1 MERKKVNRFFMLL
14 LTKELLR
21 TLKRN
26 LGKKSN
32 KYYTPYMDKKTEK
45 RVQGIINDTR
55 TFVQGQVDQGV
66 NLVELAQVMLAMS
79 RETIV
84 DAYGEDVADSY
95 IANQISRL
103 QKYHNSI
110 TFH

>member
-1 MERKKVNRFFMLL
+1 MLL
-14 LTKELLR
+14 LTKELLK

-55 TFVQGQVDQGV
+55 RFVQGQVDQGV
-66 NLVELAQVMLAMS
+66 NLLELAQVMLAMS
-79 RETIV
+79 RETMV
-84 DAYGEDVADSY
+84 DAYGEAVADSY
-95 IANQISRL
+95 ISTQISKL
-103 QKYHNSI
+103 QNDQNSL
-110 TFH
+110 TLH

>member
-66 NLVELAQVMLAMS
+66 NLLELAQVMLAMS
-79 RETIV
+79 RETMV
-84 DAYGEDVADSY
+84 DAYGEAVADSY
-95 IANQISRL
+95 ISTQISKL
-103 QKYHNSI
+103 QNDQNSL
-110 TFH
+110 TLH

>member
-14 LTKELLR
+14 LTKELLK

-55 TFVQGQVDQGV
+55 RFVQGQVDQGV
-66 NLVELAQVMLAMS
+66 NLLELAQVMLAMS
-79 RETIV
+79 RETMV
-84 DAYGEDVADSY
+84 DAYGEAVADSY
-95 IANQISRL
+95 ISTQISKL
-103 QKYHNSI
+103 QNDQNSL
-110 TFH
+110 TLH